1 MARDGQPPRP
11 HPTEKTVG
19 SAFFL
24 RVVVLASVAVIGS
37 GWALVRFYTHPHA
50 PMLVPA
56 PTPSDAGTAAR
67 TRDGD
72 WGDAAVIPAPEVE
85 LAPR

>member
-19 SAFFL
+19 SGFFL

-37 GWALVRFYTHPHA
+37 GWALVRFYTHPHP

-56 PTPSDAGTAAR
+56 PPDAGPSAHNE
-67 TRDGD
+67 